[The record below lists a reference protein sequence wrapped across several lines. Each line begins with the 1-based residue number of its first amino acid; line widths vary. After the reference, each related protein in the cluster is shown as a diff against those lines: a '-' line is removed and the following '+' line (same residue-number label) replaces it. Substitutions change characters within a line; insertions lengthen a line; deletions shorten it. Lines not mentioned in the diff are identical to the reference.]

1 MATTSSSA
9 AEGFSREQRRQ
20 PDSPRAY
27 GVVDTAGQLGI
38 GKTKVRE
45 LIAAGELRAVSI
57 GRRVVVPGVEIDN
70 FLARHMVVG
79 GKR

>member
-1 MATTSSSA
+1 MATKNSA
-9 AEGFSREQRRQ
+9 SEVPNREQRRH
-20 PDSPRAY
+20 PDTPRAY

-45 LIAAGELRAVSI
+45 LIAAGELRTVSI
-57 GRRVVVPGVEIDN
+57 GRRVVVPGIEIDN
-70 FLARHMVVG
+70 FLARHMVTA